1 MEIPLLYDICI
12 IFGLSIGVLLICHRL
27 GVPSIVGFLLTG
39 LIAGPHGLELIK
51 AVHEVEILAEIGVI
65 LLLFTIGIEFS
76 LKHLLRIKQAVLL
89 GGSLQVGLTLL
100 AAFALAVQFGQTINE
115 SIFIGCLAAVSSTAI
130 VMKLLQ
136 ERDETRTPHGG
147 TALAILIFQDIAIV
161 PMILITPILAGQA
174 GDMNRALILLLAK
187 GVGMIAVVF
196 VGSKYVV
203 PRILSQV
210 LRARSREI
218 FLLSVLAICLAVVWL
233 MSSFGVSLAL
243 GAFLAGLI
251 VSESES
257 SHDALGHI
265 SPFRDVFTSFFFVS
279 VGMLLDFH
287 ILFQKPLLIAG
298 LMIGVFVAK
307 SIIAGGVTSILGYP
321 LRTAILA
328 GLTLSQVGEFGLILA
343 KSGIEYGLLSDENY
357 KLFLAVSV
365 VTMAATPFIISA
377 APHIADGILRLPLP
391 KRLVLGY
398 KSIASMQDTDQTN
411 HVIIVGFGLNGRNVA
426 KAARVADIPYVII
439 EMNPDIVRT
448 ERAKGEPIFYGDA
461 IHDTV
466 FHHANIKAARV
477 VVVVIS
483 DAAASR
489 RIVAT
494 AHSLNP
500 TVHVIART
508 RHLAEVEQL
517 YRVGANE
524 VIPEEFETSVVIFTR
539 VLMEYLTPHDQI
551 KQFVAEVRANGY
563 EMFRSLREDTPPV
576 SDLKEHF
583 PDLDISVL
591 SVDPKSPFVGKSLA
605 EIALRATYKVTILV
619 VRRNEQIFTNPSAEL
634 LIESDDEVYLLG
646 TPAEISQVVDLFDN
660 PESKQTAQTD
670 VEDISKV
677 KKSKPIN

>member
-27 GVPSIVGFLLTG
+27 GVPSIVGFLVTG

-51 AVHEVEILAEIGVI
+51 AAHEVEILAEVGVI

-100 AAFALAVQFGQTINE
+100 VGFGLAWRFGE
-115 SIFIGCLAAVSSTAI
+115 SINASLFIGCLTAVSSTVI

-161 PMILITPILAGQA
+161 PMILITPLLAGQA
-174 GDMNRALILLLAK
+174 GDMSRALLLLLAK
-187 GVGMIAVVF
+187 GVAMLAVVF
-196 VGSKYVV
+196 VGSRYIV
-203 PRILSQV
+203 PRLLSLV

-233 MSSFGVSLAL
+233 MSRFGVSLAL

-287 ILFQKPLLIAG
+287 ILFEKPLLIAG
-298 LMIGVFVAK
+298 LTIGVLFVK
-307 SIIAGGVTSILGYP
+307 SILAGGVTSLLGYP

-328 GLTLSQVGEFGLILA
+328 GLTLSQVGEFALILA
-343 KSGIEYGLLSDENY
+343 TSGIKYGLLSDANY
-357 KLFLAVSV
+357 SLFLAVSV
-365 VTMAATPFIISA
+365 LTMAATPFIVSA
-377 APHIADGILRLPLP
+377 APHVADAMLRLPLP
-391 KRLVLGY
+391 RRLVSGLKG
-398 KSIASMQDTDQTN
+398 IQATEETDQTN
-411 HVIIVGFGLNGRNVA
+411 HVIIIGFGFNGRNVA
-426 KAARVADIPYVII
+426 KAARAADIPYVIV
-439 EMNPDIVRT
+439 EMNPEIVET
-448 ERAKGEPIFYGDA
+448 ARAKGEPIFYGDA
-461 IHDTV
+461 IYDPV
-466 FHHANIKAARV
+466 LEHANIKAARA

-494 AHSLNP
+494 AEGLNP
-500 TVHVIART
+500 TVHIIART
-508 RHLAEVEQL
+508 RYLAEVEPL

-524 VIPEEFETSVVIFTR
+524 VIIEEFETSVEIFTR
-539 VLMEYLTPHDQI
+539 VLTEYRIPDDRIQ
-551 KQFVAEVRANGY
+551 QFVSEVRANGY
-563 EMFRSLREDTPPV
+563 EMFRTLPEETPPV
-576 SDLKEHF
+576 SDIK
-583 PDLDISVL
+583 
-591 SVDPKSPFVGKSLA
+591 G
-605 EIALRATYKVTILV
+605 
-619 VRRNEQIFTNPSAEL
+619 PS
-634 LIESDDEVYLLG
+634 
-646 TPAEISQVVDLFDN
+646 
-660 PESKQTAQTD
+660 
-670 VEDISKV
+670 
-677 KKSKPIN
+677 